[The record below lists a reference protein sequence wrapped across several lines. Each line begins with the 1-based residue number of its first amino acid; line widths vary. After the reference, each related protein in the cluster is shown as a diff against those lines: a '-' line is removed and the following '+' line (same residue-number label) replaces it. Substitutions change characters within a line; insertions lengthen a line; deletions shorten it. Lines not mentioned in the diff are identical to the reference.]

1 MFSRVRINIPGGD
14 NQRGKNQQAVITA
27 IIKKMVSPSMLINAN
42 GLINSVSGNVETS
55 MSQDQIQELIKS
67 QLAEGGAWN
76 IYSVAAYGADS
87 SEVCFSGGD
96 MPLSVIWPDE
106 ASVNEIKT
114 LVDRVEQGEV
124 LEGSEQAQ

>member
-1 MFSRVRINIPGGD
+1 M
-14 NQRGKNQQAVITA
+14 
-27 IIKKMVSPSMLINAN
+27 
-42 GLINSVSGNVETS
+42 
-55 MSQDQIQELIKS
+55 
-67 QLAEGGAWN
+67 
-76 IYSVAAYGADS
+76 
-87 SEVCFSGGD
+87 CFSGGD